1 MVALIRATDR
11 FFRRDSMDEAMKA
24 GIGAAASSAL
34 ILAIVFLAV
43 SIG

>member
-11 FFRRDSMDEAMKA
+11 FFDSMDEAMKA
-24 GIGAAASSAL
+24 GIGAAACSAL
-34 ILAIVFLAV
+34 ILAVVFLAV